1 MLKVKWLTEK
11 LEGAGII
18 AAPLSGDSSKDDRAE
33 IMRRLQV
40 QPNQCVLVL
49 RLTTAFFYCFFLLL
63 FIYCFYV
70 SLFFYCVKLF
80 VVIALVFKNERY
92 TE

>member
-49 RLTTAFFYCFFLLL
+49 ALTTAFFIVFSYCFLFIAFMYPLFFLLCEV
-63 FIYCFYV
+63 ICCHCFG
-70 SLFFYCVKLF
+70 F
-80 VVIALVFKNERY
+80 
-92 TE
+92 